1 MLKLTSNRIERIE
14 GLVCASLTLTHL
26 DLAHN
31 RLASLEN
38 LQQLSRLER
47 LNVGHN
53 RIGELKADWF
63 SNLKALSSLDL
74 QHNCLTRK
82 RDLFFLDCLAPT
94 LEHLSLHGNP
104 ITNYKD
110 TSLKA
115 LPGLLSLDNLTLHQT
130 AATSSELPTT
140 TVGGGDI
147 SASLTKY
154 LRGSV
159 ACNSAEDSLK
169 LTAGSRRFLMSDRRE
184 PAAAGGSPALGDS
197 VDPGVVKKLMK
208 EIHSLKCENTQM
220 QEQLMRSSST
230 RRPQTSEAK
239 ATSRPS
245 VAPELKRP
253 TDEMEL
259 TRRDRELAGFLEE

>member
-1 MLKLTSNRIERIE
+1 
-14 GLVCASLTLTHL
+14 
-26 DLAHN
+26 
-31 RLASLEN
+31 
-38 LQQLSRLER
+38 
-47 LNVGHN
+47 
-53 RIGELKADWF
+53 
-63 SNLKALSSLDL
+63 
-74 QHNCLTRK
+74 
-82 RDLFFLDCLAPT
+82 
-94 LEHLSLHGNP
+94 
-104 ITNYKD
+104 
-110 TSLKA
+110 
-115 LPGLLSLDNLTLHQT
+115 
-130 AATSSELPTT
+130 
-140 TVGGGDI
+140 
-147 SASLTKY
+147 
-154 LRGSV
+154 
-159 ACNSAEDSLK
+159 
-169 LTAGSRRFLMSDRRE
+169 MSDRRE